1 MTARTVFVM
10 AIGGLLLARPVQAEP
25 VYDFVEQCR
34 AATLGHCF
42 HSISTRLTVLN
53 TGPNRRICLPVSF
66 GGMLSGGIIPVSL
79 LEHVRLKL
87 SAARFGDAGTD
98 VDVVMVRVVNQIYNC
113 DVAAKR

>member
-1 MTARTVFVM
+1 MRLLFVL
-10 AIGGLLLARPVQAEP
+10 AIGALLFSRPVQAEP
-25 VYDFVEQCR
+25 VYDFVAHCR
-34 AATLGHCF
+34 AAKLGHCF

-79 LEHVRLKL
+79 LEHVRVKL

-98 VDVVMVRVVNQIYNC
+98 VDIVMMRVVNQIYPC
-113 DVAAKR
+113 DLAAKR